1 MTISSRSAVLAFG
14 WFELETK
21 VHEVRFVQTEAGKT
35 GKGIVHY
42 WEASRDKAG
51 KGWTRSCG
59 QYRAFDIE
67 DVISI
72 R

>member
-1 MTISSRSAVLAFG
+1 M
-14 WFELETK
+14 
-21 VHEVRFVQTEAGKT
+21 HDVRFVEPDAGKT

-42 WEASRDKAG
+42 WEASRDKSG
-51 KGWTRSCG
+51 KAWTRSCG

-67 DVISI
+67 DIILI